1 MNEVEI
7 TSTRLCG
14 ALRSFDFKEILE
26 NIWEQNM
33 ATQRISSLWFQFS
46 NFIFERYRAKE
57 SLIRFFELNEGS
69 DFLRTPVISSNKKGS
84 KDFATI
90 CTLSLSYSVFSYFPS
105 LEAKSQSCYFE
116 EVWEGTVCQDCPLK
130 LPRIGSLWNVYTSW
144 RGLNEKVLF
153 VKIAHF
159 NSPAWVPL
167 KFYENRNVS
176 SNSNNILCLYKFL

>member
-1 MNEVEI
+1 M
-7 TSTRLCG
+7 
-14 ALRSFDFKEILE
+14 
-26 NIWEQNM
+26 
-33 ATQRISSLWFQFS
+33 
-46 NFIFERYRAKE
+46 
-57 SLIRFFELNEGS
+57 
-69 DFLRTPVISSNKKGS
+69 ISSNKKGS

-116 EVWEGTVCQDCPLK
+116 EVCRDCPFK

-159 NSPAWVPL
+159 NSPALGSFEILRKQKCLQQFQQHSMFIRAFVVKIAENLLSVWSLVDVWGITWSTYQLTLLFIL
-167 KFYENRNVS
+167 KTLLSLPYTDSQVVNWEQNFHRQRNS
-176 SNSNNILCLYKFL
+176 TWSIIQGHIISA